1 MYRFSIM
8 RTRISFKS
16 NTNIP
21 DIKRRRSNQ
30 YIYPMDFNFPDIS
43 LLITHYNR
51 SSSLERLLNSF
62 EKLNCSFGNIVVSDD
77 ASNAAHIDKIL
88 ALKSRFNFQLVLAD
102 QNKGLGNNINK
113 GQEIVRTAYT
123 LYVQEDFIPLPLFPE
138 KLMIALEYMV
148 KRKDIDM
155 VRFYSYRKYPYLKP
169 LADGFSLMQFSPFSR
184 GYEKFYYY
192 SDHPHLRRTTFLERF
207 GQYEEGIRSDVT
219 EYRMMLSF
227 LRKKGKALYYD
238 GYQSLFEQKNSEDE
252 PSTVKRNDLRQ
263 TNNFLIRNIRHLYR
277 FIKFNFNYFRP

>member
-1 MYRFSIM
+1 
-8 RTRISFKS
+8 
-16 NTNIP
+16 
-21 DIKRRRSNQ
+21 
-30 YIYPMDFNFPDIS
+30 MDFHFPDIS

-51 SSSLERLLNSF
+51 SNSLERLLSSF
-62 EKLNCSFGNIVVSDD
+62 ESLNCSFGNIVVSDD
-77 ASNAAHIDKIL
+77 ASEAVHIEKINS
-88 ALKSRFNFQLVLAD
+88 LKNRFNLQLVRAEK
-102 QNKGLGNNINK
+102 NMGLGNNINK
-113 GQEIVRTAYT
+113 GQDAVKTSYT

-169 LADGFSLMQFSPFSR
+169 LANGFSLMQFSPFSR

-207 GQYEEGIRSDVT
+207 GRYEEGIRSDVT

-252 PSTVKRNDLRQ
+252 PSTVKRGDLRQ
-263 TNNFLIRNIRHLYR
+263 TNHFLIRNIRHLYR